1 MNSTNYLPINL
12 DFGSNKFER
21 EKKRYKRNTELKTLR
36 SSSNIDL

>member
-21 EKKRYKRNTELKTLR
+21 EKKKIQKEHRVKNFEIFFKH
-36 SSSNIDL
+36 